1 MNKNN
6 SKRRFLSL
14 SRIIY
19 TLLLFLFITIFTA
32 RFVCKELEC
41 FGNWL
46 FGSNCEQ
53 YCAICEKKP
62 EKIYC
67 QECERCKVL
76 KPDWDTRAAFD
87 DAGFIII
94 GTCTLLLILIIKN
107 YNGILLIKSITKL
120 SLFGTIEWELEALN
134 NEVTDLENKKFNT
147 LRIETKEEFLRI
159 ETKIIKNSSNLNETL
174 ILLNSEIEKT
184 LKEIYKI
191 GFPEDVTIAN
201 SLNTVIE
208 SLKEKNLIDL
218 DLGNAIEHFFE
229 VKRNDSIHRNG
240 KNTVGLIE
248 LAKRLLVMLN
258 AYAKDL
264 FNSSRKFW
272 GNPQKIKADRSKIE
286 EITDNNIVLFTTISV
301 SDDNNNTFPL
311 NSLDIEN
318 FIVYEKSEN
327 EERKANV
334 FKVEPIQDTRT
345 RIMITIALDS
355 SGSMK
360 DNNKIEKS
368 KEAIIALL
376 NGLKQYSNLDCNVA
390 LYFVRSDNRGFA
402 SGKFFN
408 KNEFDELI
416 SIVKNIQPE
425 GGTPLWESI
434 STIVDNYSQQT
445 SGYQIIICLTDGL
458 DTSQK
463 KENYIVAR
471 NKVIL
476 KKIPF
481 IFIGYGDEDYSDLI
495 SLAEASGAGEME
507 IGHFVKVK
515 PDQIERIFE
524 DIARLITKSY
534 KVYWKPAFEKN
545 KKNIIVRMK
554 VKYKTPFGKISTEE
568 YLEYN
573 FRKI

>member
-1 MNKNN
+1 MNKKN

-19 TLLLFLFITIFTA
+19 TLFLLLFITIFTA

-46 FGSNCEQ
+46 LGSNCEQ

-67 QECERCKVL
+67 QECERCKLL

-87 DAGFIII
+87 EAGFIII
-94 GTCTLLLILIIKN
+94 GTCSVLLILIFKN
-107 YNGILLIKSITKL
+107 YNGILIIKSITKL
-120 SLFGTIEWELEALN
+120 SLFGSIEWELEKLN
-134 NEVTDLENKKFNT
+134 DEVTELENKKFNEIKIESQEEV
-147 LRIETKEEFLRI
+147 LRIVE
-159 ETKIIKNSSNLNETL
+159 KIIKNSSNPNEIL
-174 ILLNSEIEKT
+174 IQLNSEIEKT

-191 GFPEDVTIAN
+191 GFPENITIAN
-201 SLNTVIE
+201 SLNIVIE

-218 DLGNAIEHFFE
+218 DLGNVIEHFFE
-229 VKRNDSIHRNG
+229 VKRDDSIHRNG

-248 LAKRLLVMLN
+248 IAKRLLEMLN
-258 AYAKDL
+258 AYAKTL

-272 GNPQKIKADRSKIE
+272 RNPKKIRADRSKIE
-286 EITDNNIVLFTTISV
+286 ETTNNNIVLFTTISV
-301 SDDNNNTFPL
+301 SDDNNNNFPL

-345 RIMITIALDS
+345 RIVITIALDC

-360 DNNKIEKS
+360 DNSKIEKS
-368 KEAIIALL
+368 KEAVISLL
-376 NGLKQYSNLDCNVA
+376 NGLRQYSNLDCSIA
-390 LYFVRSDNRGFA
+390 LYFIRSENKGYA

-416 SIVKNIQPE
+416 SIVKNIKPE

-434 STIVDNYSQQT
+434 SLIVDNYTQQT
-445 SGYQIIICLTDGL
+445 NNGYQIIICLSDGL
-458 DTSQK
+458 DTSQTK
-463 KENYIVAR
+463 ANYIIAK
-471 NKVIL
+471 NKVIGS
-476 KKIPF
+476 KIPF
-481 IFIGYGDEDYSDLI
+481 IFIGYGDEDYSDMIL
-495 SLAEASGAGEME
+495 LAESSGAGEMG

-515 PDQIERIFE
+515 PDEIERIFE
-524 DIARLITKSY
+524 DIARSITKSY
-534 KVYWKPAFEKN
+534 KVYWTPTFEKS
-545 KKNIIVRMK
+545 KKNINVRLK
-554 VKYKTPFGKISTEE
+554 VRYKTPYGKISTEE
-568 YLEYN
+568 YLQYK
-573 FRKI
+573 F